1 MMRTREAGSLRAADV
16 GTEVTLTGW
25 VHHRRDHGK
34 IIFIDLRDA
43 SGTVQIVVNPD
54 DAGEGAATAQT
65 LQREFCV
72 LIRGEVAARKAG
84 TENPKLPTGDIELRA
99 REVEVLSPSET
110 PPFMIEDQIATDE
123 TMRLRYRYLDLRRPE
138 MQQALKLRHGVTST
152 IRRFLDDRNFVEVET
167 PTLIRPTPEGAR
179 DFLVPSRQQ
188 PGSVYALPQSP
199 QLFKQLLMVAGL
211 ERYYQIARCWRD
223 EDSRADRQLEFTQ
236 LDLEMSFVE
245 ELDVQVLM
253 EQLMQVLWRD
263 LLGVELSPPFP
274 RMTYEDCMSRFGSD
288 KPDMRFEME
297 LTDIASVFA
306 NSGLGIFQK
315 VQASGGAFLA
325 ICAPGLGDL
334 HRNELKRLEGLA
346 RERGAGGLAWF
357 RIQPDGIESPLAKH
371 VTPEEVA
378 ALRTALG
385 AKDGDLV
392 MMVADRL
399 DVARTVLGALRVEV
413 AAAHG
418 LIPEGQWSFL
428 WMVEP
433 PLFEWDEE
441 QQRYLSVH
449 HPFTSPSGTVEQMV
463 DDPASVKARAYDLV
477 LNGTEVGG
485 GSIRIHRRDV
495 QERVLEALKRDPS
508 EFAFLLDAFAFGP
521 PPHGGVALG
530 LDRLVMIMGGRESIR
545 DVIAFPKTQSGLDP
559 MTGAPGAA
567 APAALKEL
575 GLKQA

>member
-1 MMRTREAGSLRAADV
+1 MMRTREAGTLRAADA
-16 GTEVTLTGW
+16 GTDVTLTGW

-34 IIFIDLRDA
+34 IIFLDLRDA
-43 SGTVQIVVNPD
+43 SGTVQVVIHPD
-54 DAGEGAATAQT
+54 EIADASAAQS

-72 LIRGEVAARKAG
+72 RIVGQVAARKAG
-84 TENPKLPTGDIELRA
+84 TENPNLPTGEIELRA
-99 REVEVLSPSET
+99 TEVEILATSET
-110 PPFMIEDQIATDE
+110 PPFMIEDAIETDE

-138 MQQALKLRHGVTST
+138 MQAALRLRHGVTST
-152 IRRFLDDRNFVEVET
+152 IRRFLDERNFVEVET
-167 PTLIRPTPEGAR
+167 PTLILPTPEGAR

-245 ELDVQVLM
+245 EQDVQDLMEALMVRLWKDLLDV
-253 EQLMQVLWRD
+253 D
-263 LLGVELSPPFP
+263 LVTPFP
-274 RMTYEDCMSRFGSD
+274 RMTYAECMARFGSD
-288 KPDMRFEME
+288 KPDLRFGME

-306 NSGLGIFQK
+306 DSGLGIFQK
-315 VQASGGAFLA
+315 VRDSGGAFLA
-325 ICAPGLGDL
+325 VRAPGLGDL

-357 RIQPDGIESPLAKH
+357 RIQPDGVDSPLAKH
-371 VTPEEVA
+371 VTPEEIA
-378 ALRTALG
+378 ALRAATG
-385 AKDGDLV
+385 AQDGDLV
-392 MMVADRL
+392 LMVADKL

-418 LIPEGQWSFL
+418 LIPDGQWAFM

-433 PLFEWDEE
+433 PLFEWDED

-495 QERVLEALKRDPS
+495 QERVLEALKRDPA
-508 EFAFLLDAFAFGP
+508 EFSFLLDAFSFGP

-530 LDRLVMIMGGRESIR
+530 LDRLVMIMGRRASIR

-559 MTGAPGAA
+559 MTGAPGGA
-567 APAALKEL
+567 APNALKEL
-575 GLKQA
+575 GLKQL